1 MIKNQ
6 KPIRMKKI
14 PLKPV
19 TKIATFLLSIT
30 CATSLWA
37 EENEVKFADLPA
49 NVQKAATAIMKGGK
63 VKEVEIEKE
72 KGKTQY
78 EIEFLKGGK
87 EVSIK
92 FDSAGNLSET
102 ETKMELKEAPKPVQA
117 TIKKEMGEKG
127 ELEELEK
134 EVKKGKTVYKVE
146 IEIGKKEIKLH
157 LDPSGKIL
165 KKKVED
171 DD

>member
-1 MIKNQ
+1 
-6 KPIRMKKI
+6 MKII
-14 PLKPV
+14 PLKNV

-37 EENEVKFADLPA
+37 EEKEVKFADLPA
-49 NVQKAATAIMKGGK
+49 NVQKAAKAIMKDGK
-63 VKEVEIEKE
+63 VDEVEIEKK
-72 KGKTQY
+72 KGKTRY
-78 EIEFLKGGK
+78 EIEFTKGEK

-92 FDSAGNLSET
+92 LDDKGNLLET
-102 ETKMELKEAPKPVQA
+102 ETEIELKEAPKPVQEA
-117 TIKKEMGEKG
+117 IKKEMGEKG

-146 IEIGKKEIKLH
+146 IEIGEKEIKLH

-165 KKKVED
+165 KKKIEED
-171 DD
+171 DDEEQDDDK

>member
-1 MIKNQ
+1 MKN
-6 KPIRMKKI
+6 I
-14 PLKPV
+14 PLKSV

-49 NVQKAATAIMKGGK
+49 HVQKAATAIIKGGK

-72 KGKTQY
+72 KTRY

-92 FDSAGNLSET
+92 LDSAGNLLET
-102 ETKMELKEAPKPVQA
+102 ETEMELKEAPKPVQA

-157 LDPSGKIL
+157 IDPSGKIL